1 MRRAVITGVGVVSPY
16 GCGVE
21 QFWTALA
28 AAESAIRPIRT
39 FDARSFPTQVAGEV
53 PDLSLDAAW
62 LLGALADLHITA
74 PAELPTQALAWQDAG
89 CFRDRKI
96 GLALLAA
103 LQAWQQAGCGPDEQ
117 TAWLSIGL
125 GLEHALLADFVPL
138 LASPSGAPRAQLAWD
153 EASQRGLPA
162 TRFRTRVDLAAD
174 LIASGLG
181 LRGPRLV
188 NCSACAAGTLAVAQ
202 AAALIERGRTD
213 LVLCGAADSMINP
226 LGVGGMS
233 RLGAC
238 SPRQAADACRPFD
251 IRRDGLVIGEGAAL
265 FVLEDEA
272 RARARGARP
281 LARVLGWGSTQDAY
295 RATAPRPDG
304 SAAAQAIGRAL
315 QRAGL
320 SPQHVD
326 YINAHG
332 TGTPLNDP
340 AEVLA
345 IRAALGSAADTV
357 AVSSIKGA
365 IGHLMAAAGA
375 VELAACLLPFERDL
389 LPGTA
394 HHQQP
399 DPACALDIIGEQPRP
414 ARVDHVLSN
423 SFGFGGQNAS
433 LILGRAT

>member
-21 QFWTALA
+21 RFWTALA
-28 AAESAIRPIRT
+28 AGESAIRPIRT

-74 PAELPTQALAWQDAG
+74 PAELPTQALTWQDAG

-138 LASPSGAPRAQLAWD
+138 LASASGAPRAQLAWD

-202 AAALIERGRTD
+202 GAALIERGRTD

-238 SPRQAADACRPFD
+238 SPRQSADACRPFD
-251 IRRDGLVIGEGAAL
+251 RRRDGLVIGEGAAL

-304 SAAAQAIGRAL
+304 SAAAQAIGWAL

-326 YINAHG
+326 YINA
-332 TGTPLNDP
+332 
-340 AEVLA
+340 
-345 IRAALGSAADTV
+345 
-357 AVSSIKGA
+357 
-365 IGHLMAAAGA
+365 
-375 VELAACLLPFERDL
+375 
-389 LPGTA
+389 
-394 HHQQP
+394 
-399 DPACALDIIGEQPRP
+399 
-414 ARVDHVLSN
+414 
-423 SFGFGGQNAS
+423 
-433 LILGRAT
+433 